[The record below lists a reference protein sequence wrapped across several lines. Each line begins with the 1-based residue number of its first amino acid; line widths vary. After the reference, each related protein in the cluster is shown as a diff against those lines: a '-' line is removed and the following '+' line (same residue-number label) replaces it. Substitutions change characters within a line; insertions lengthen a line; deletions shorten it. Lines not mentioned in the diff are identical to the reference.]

1 MMRKRSGFPKIVL
14 GVGGLIAAAT
24 VAIFATVIGSMVS
37 GYKSLSSAKEF
48 TETNPRDIMDLNNT
62 AQQLSEMG
70 YFGSLRGAQF
80 VDDCRMKVLRDTE
93 ELKTNFNQ
101 YLTVEAQASRVTECV
116 IKKGTELS
124 ARTHYTSSNDF

>member
-1 MMRKRSGFPKIVL
+1 MRKRRGFPSLVV

-24 VAIFATVIGSMVS
+24 VGIFATVIGTMVS
-37 GYKSLSSAKEF
+37 GYNSLNNAKEF
-48 TETNPRDIMDLNNT
+48 TETNPHDIMDLNNT

-70 YFGSLRGAQF
+70 YFGSLTGSQF

-101 YLTVEAQASRVTECV
+101 YLNVEAQASRVTECV

-124 ARTHYTSSNDF
+124 AQRHYTSRSDF

>member
-1 MMRKRSGFPKIVL
+1 MMRKRRGFTSLVV

-24 VAIFATVIGSMVS
+24 VGIFATVIGTMVS
-37 GYKSLSSAKEF
+37 GYNSLNNAKEF
-48 TETNPRDIMDLNNT
+48 TETNPHDIMDMNNT

-70 YFGSLRGAQF
+70 YFGSLTGAQF

-93 ELKTNFNQ
+93 ELKTDFNK
-101 YLTVEAQASRVTECV
+101 YLNVEAQAARVTECV

-124 ARTHYTSSNDF
+124 ARSHYNSSNDF